1 MMRALCLEMCESQ
14 MELAECVCVCV
25 CVCECVCERELA
37 ECEFMREQFEFCFRE
52 YEFVPNSALR

>member
-1 MMRALCLEMCESQ
+1 